1 MSSRSFE
8 ITILSAEN
16 LRTNKTSIKK
26 NVFVKIQTDGNGE
39 VRTTKVNG
47 EGGSYPSWNEK
58 VVMEVPLHARFITLE
73 VNCKATM
80 GIKSVGIA
88 MIPVSDIV
96 GGFVPQNQVQ
106 FLSYRLWDSKVNRNG
121 VINISVRVKMPEI
134 SSLLPPAINGLPA
147 QGVPVTGKSSNAVVT
162 GIPINWF

>member
-58 VVMEVPLHARFITLE
+58 VVMH
-73 VNCKATM
+73 
-80 GIKSVGIA
+80 GSSIA
-88 MIPVSDIV
+88 C
-96 GGFVPQNQVQ
+96 
-106 FLSYRLWDSKVNRNG
+106 KVNRNG

-147 QGVPVTGKSSNAVVT
+147 QGVPVTGKSSNAL
-162 GIPINWF
+162 